1 MAKFLTDDN
10 LNGAVSNLIEEAKQ
24 TFIIISPFIKLHDR
38 LKKRLQEKS
47 EYYDFELIIVFG
59 KNENDLSKSLSIED
73 LEFFKSF
80 PNVEIRYEPKL
91 HAKYYANETSSILSS
106 MNLYD
111 YSQNNNIEFGI
122 LMKAGRFTSED
133 IDIDSWG
140 YFDKVIE
147 NSKILYQKRPI
158 VESKLLGFSESF
170 KGSEVEIDILDDYFK
185 QPKNSNKNLK
195 GYCIRTGEQI
205 PFNIKH
211 PFSEKAFKSWSKYS
225 DPNYNEKFCHFS
237 GEKSNGQTS
246 FSRPVL
252 QKYWKEATKK
262 V

>member
-1 MAKFLTDDN
+1 MAKFVTDDN
-10 LNGAVSNLIEEAKQ
+10 LNSAISNLIEEAKE

-38 LKKRLQEKS
+38 LRKRLNEKS
-47 EYYDFELIIVFG
+47 KDYNFILTIVFG
-59 KNENDLSKSLSIED
+59 KNEKDLSKSLSIED
-73 LEFFKSF
+73 LDFFKSF

-122 LMKAGRFTSED
+122 VMKSGRFSAED
-133 IDIDSWG
+133 IDYDSWN

-147 NSKILYQKRPI
+147 NSELLYEKIPDTKSNTFGL
-158 VESKLLGFSESF
+158 SKSYSGSSIKVDLL
-170 KGSEVEIDILDDYFK
+170 DQYFK
-185 QPKNSNKNLK
+185 SPKENTNKV

-225 DPNYNEKFCHFS
+225 DPNYNEKYCHFS
-237 GEKSNGQTS
+237 GENSNGQTS

-252 QKYWKEATKK
+252 QKYWKEAISG
-262 V
+262 